1 MRYWPTLESC
11 LYQLAFDA
19 DTAVSKASDPLTAA
33 AIEATRPSLTDFFK
47 TLFAAIKENKTHGCY
62 GQLLQNFNLS
72 DNSLASLA
80 NCALNLSLD
89 ELKNSLYVRR
99 IRQRLREG
107 ATN

>member
-11 LYQLAFDA
+11 LYELAFDA
-19 DTAVSKASDPLTAA
+19 NTAVSKASDPLTAA
-33 AIEATRPSLTDFFK
+33 ATEATRPSLTDFFK

-99 IRQRLREG
+99 LRQRLREG